1 MNMKTEYLCK
11 SRIKHILLIGT
22 AMFLISPITLYA
34 GVTVDLN
41 TNTETGIMNVAQQQQ
56 QTVKGIVKGPD
67 GLPVIAANISQKG
80 TNNATITDLYGNFTL
95 NITGQHPVLVISYIG
110 YVTTEVNV
118 SGRAFIEVVLQEDVE
133 ALDEVVVVGYGTM
146 RKKDVTGA
154 VSSVR
159 TEDITKN
166 ATSNVMQAI
175 AGKMSG
181 VQVVQNS
188 GTPGGDVS
196 ILIRGVGT
204 INDASPLY
212 VIDGVPVSGGM
223 WYLNPNDVESIDVL
237 KDASATAIYGSRGAN
252 GVVMVTTKQAQEG
265 HTEINFDYSY
275 GIQHTAKTYDMLNA
289 SQYAALHNEMRTNAG
304 PEYSLNPAFS
314 DPESLG
320 TGTDWMDAIFRTAPM
335 QKVNLSMLGG
345 NQKISHATSLGYYTQ
360 DGIMKNS
367 SYNRLSLQSNI
378 SSKIVSNVTV
388 RANVN
393 LSAENRRTQPVST
406 VIQNAMRILP
416 SIPIQDENGEYAG
429 PTGNAEWNGNALN
442 PVAIINEQN
451 YRMKGFRMLSN
462 ISLEWE
468 IVKGLK
474 FKTTGGA
481 ELGYD
486 YNNSYI
492 PKYKWGMNESK
503 NTMQTVSSAYEQL
516 YLWDNTLNY
525 DKSFGKHR
533 INVMAGTSYQE
544 YKKESVSAS
553 GSGRASELTTELDN
567 ATKATDVGGNS
578 LRWALMSYMARLHY
592 SYDDRYLVT
601 ATFRAD
607 GSSKFG
613 KDNRFGYFPS
623 FAAAWNIGNES
634 FMQSVKPISQLK
646 LRVGYGQT
654 GNQNIGAYTFA
665 DKLSVNGVYNF
676 GSQRGFE
683 SNLVNLIYPYLL
695 SNPSVKWEAVEQ
707 YNVGVDIGFLKNR
720 IVANLDFYVKNTR
733 DMLTKK
739 PVPQTSGTSLEQAD
753 WPPVNIGKV
762 LNRGFEFTI
771 NTKNFVGEFKWETN
785 LNMSFNH
792 NEVVSIGGPEILNG
806 VSLIREGQP
815 INSFYG
821 YKLGGVYQTLDEVF
835 TGPVMENRAADKASH
850 NPYKNTSPGD
860 MWFVD
865 VDGNGE
871 INDLDRT
878 VIGNPSPDCIFGFNN
893 TFSYKNFDL
902 SIFFQ
907 GALGN
912 QVWNG
917 VRASHESMNSTY
929 NQLASTLERWTG
941 EGTSSSMPRAIYAD
955 PNNNSRAS
963 TRWLENG
970 SYAKLKNLTFGYTL
984 PENLTNRV
992 KVKALRLYVSFDN
1005 LCTIT
1010 NYSGLDPEVGL
1021 SGLDYGVYPSA
1032 RTYMFGVSVK
1042 F

>member
-11 SRIKHILLIGT
+11 SRMKHILLIGT

-41 TNTETGIMNVAQQQQ
+41 TNTETGIMNGAQQQ

-212 VIDGVPVSGGM
+212 VIDGVPVSSGM

-468 IVKGLK
+468 IIKGLK

-533 INVMAGTSYQE
+533 INAMVGTSYQE

-646 LRVGYGQT
+646 LRAGYGQT
-654 GNQNIGAYTFA
+654 GNQNIGAYAFA

-984 PENLTNRV
+984 PENWTDRA

>member
-1 MNMKTEYLCK
+1 MNMKTEYQCK
-11 SRIKHILLIGT
+11 SRMKHTLLIGT
-22 AMFLISPITLYA
+22 AMFLISPITLFA
-34 GVTVDLN
+34 GVTAHSDAGS
-41 TNTETGIMNVAQQQQ
+41 ETGISNVTQQQ
-56 QTVKGIVKGPD
+56 QTVKGIIKGPD

-80 TNNATITDLYGNFTL
+80 TNNATITDLNGNFTL
-95 NITGQHPVLVISYIG
+95 NVTGRQPVLVISYIG

-118 SGRAFIEVVLQEDVE
+118 SGRAFVEVVLQEDVA

-159 TEDITKN
+159 SGEITKN

-275 GIQHTAKTYDMLNA
+275 GIQHSAKTYKMLDA

-304 PEYSLNPAFS
+304 PEYSLNPAFA

-320 TGTDWMDAIFRTAPM
+320 AGTDWMDAIFRTAPM

-378 SSKIVSNVTV
+378 SSKLASNITV

-416 SIPIQDENGEYAG
+416 SIPIYDDNGEYAG

-468 IVKGLK
+468 IIKGLK

-503 NTMQTVSSAYEQL
+503 NTMQTVTSAYEQL

-525 DKSFGKHR
+525 DKAFGKHR
-533 INVMAGTSYQE
+533 INAMIGTSYQE
-544 YKKESVSAS
+544 YKKESVSAA

-578 LRWALMSYMARLHY
+578 YRWALMSYMARLHY
-592 SYDDRYLVT
+592 SYDDRYLLT

-623 FAAAWNIGNES
+623 FAAAWNIGNEA
-634 FMQSVKPISQLK
+634 FMQSVKPVSLLK
-646 LRVGYGQT
+646 LRAGYGQT
-654 GNQNIGAYTFA
+654 GNQNIGAYAFA

-695 SNPSVKWEAVEQ
+695 SNPSVKWESVEQ
-707 YNVGVDIGFLKNR
+707 YNVGLDIGFLQNR

-762 LNRGFEFTI
+762 LNRGFEFTV
-771 NTKNFVGEFKWETN
+771 NTKNFVGEFKWETS

-821 YKLGGVYQTLDEVF
+821 YELGGIYQTLDEVF
-835 TGPVMENRAADKASH
+835 TGPVMENRAPDKASH

-871 INDLDRT
+871 INDLDHT

-929 NQLASTLERWTG
+929 NQLATTLERWTG
-941 EGTSSSMPRAIYAD
+941 EGSSYSMPRAIYAD

-963 TRWLENG
+963 TRWLEDG
-970 SYAKLKNLTFGYTL
+970 AYAKLKNLTFGYTL
-984 PENLTNRV
+984 PEKWIR
-992 KVKALRLYVSFDN
+992 KAKMKALRLYVSLDN

-1010 NYSGLDPEVGL
+1010 NYSGLDPEAGL

>member
-11 SRIKHILLIGT
+11 SRMKHILLIGT

-41 TNTETGIMNVAQQQQ
+41 TNTETGIMNGAQQQ

-304 PEYSLNPAFS
+304 SEYSLNPAFS

-393 LSAENRRTQPVST
+393 LSAENRRTQPVGT

-468 IVKGLK
+468 IIKGLK

-533 INVMAGTSYQE
+533 INAMVGTSYQE

-654 GNQNIGAYTFA
+654 GNQNIGAYAFA

-739 PVPQTSGTSLEQAD
+739 PVPQTSVLPWNRQ
-753 WPPVNIGKV
+753 IGH
-762 LNRGFEFTI
+762 R
-771 NTKNFVGEFKWETN
+771 
-785 LNMSFNH
+785 
-792 NEVVSIGGPEILNG
+792 
-806 VSLIREGQP
+806 
-815 INSFYG
+815 
-821 YKLGGVYQTLDEVF
+821 
-835 TGPVMENRAADKASH
+835 
-850 NPYKNTSPGD
+850 
-860 MWFVD
+860 
-865 VDGNGE
+865 
-871 INDLDRT
+871 
-878 VIGNPSPDCIFGFNN
+878 
-893 TFSYKNFDL
+893 
-902 SIFFQ
+902 
-907 GALGN
+907 
-912 QVWNG
+912 
-917 VRASHESMNSTY
+917 
-929 NQLASTLERWTG
+929 
-941 EGTSSSMPRAIYAD
+941 
-955 PNNNSRAS
+955 
-963 TRWLENG
+963 
-970 SYAKLKNLTFGYTL
+970 
-984 PENLTNRV
+984 
-992 KVKALRLYVSFDN
+992 
-1005 LCTIT
+1005 
-1010 NYSGLDPEVGL
+1010 
-1021 SGLDYGVYPSA
+1021 
-1032 RTYMFGVSVK
+1032 
-1042 F
+1042 

>member
-11 SRIKHILLIGT
+11 SRMKHILLIGT

-41 TNTETGIMNVAQQQQ
+41 TNTETGIMNVAQQQ

-468 IVKGLK
+468 IIKGLK

-533 INVMAGTSYQE
+533 INAMVGTSYQE

-646 LRVGYGQT
+646 LRAGYGQT
-654 GNQNIGAYTFA
+654 GNQNIGAYAFA

-821 YKLGGVYQTLDEVF
+821 YKLGGGYQTLDEVF

-984 PENLTNRV
+984 PENWTNRA

>member
-11 SRIKHILLIGT
+11 SRMKHILLIGT

-41 TNTETGIMNVAQQQQ
+41 TNTETGIMNGAQQQ

-166 ATSNVMQAI
+166 TTSNVMQAI

-304 PEYSLNPAFS
+304 SEYSLNPAFS

-393 LSAENRRTQPVST
+393 LSAENRRTQPVGT

-468 IVKGLK
+468 IIKGLK

-533 INVMAGTSYQE
+533 INAMVGTSYQE

-646 LRVGYGQT
+646 LRAGYGQT
-654 GNQNIGAYTFA
+654 GNQNIGAYAFA

-683 SNLVNLIYPYLL
+683 SNLVNL
-695 SNPSVKWEAVEQ
+695 
-707 YNVGVDIGFLKNR
+707 
-720 IVANLDFYVKNTR
+720 
-733 DMLTKK
+733 
-739 PVPQTSGTSLEQAD
+739 
-753 WPPVNIGKV
+753 
-762 LNRGFEFTI
+762 
-771 NTKNFVGEFKWETN
+771 
-785 LNMSFNH
+785 
-792 NEVVSIGGPEILNG
+792 
-806 VSLIREGQP
+806 
-815 INSFYG
+815 
-821 YKLGGVYQTLDEVF
+821 
-835 TGPVMENRAADKASH
+835 
-850 NPYKNTSPGD
+850 
-860 MWFVD
+860 
-865 VDGNGE
+865 
-871 INDLDRT
+871 
-878 VIGNPSPDCIFGFNN
+878 
-893 TFSYKNFDL
+893 
-902 SIFFQ
+902 
-907 GALGN
+907 
-912 QVWNG
+912 
-917 VRASHESMNSTY
+917 
-929 NQLASTLERWTG
+929 
-941 EGTSSSMPRAIYAD
+941 
-955 PNNNSRAS
+955 
-963 TRWLENG
+963 
-970 SYAKLKNLTFGYTL
+970 
-984 PENLTNRV
+984 
-992 KVKALRLYVSFDN
+992 
-1005 LCTIT
+1005 
-1010 NYSGLDPEVGL
+1010 
-1021 SGLDYGVYPSA
+1021 
-1032 RTYMFGVSVK
+1032 
-1042 F
+1042 

>member
-11 SRIKHILLIGT
+11 SRMKHILLIGT

-41 TNTETGIMNVAQQQQ
+41 TNTETGIMNVAQQQ

-275 GIQHTAKTYDMLNA
+275 GIQHSAKTYDMLNA

-468 IVKGLK
+468 IIKGLK

-533 INVMAGTSYQE
+533 INAMAGTSYQE

-634 FMQSVKPISQLK
+634 FMQSVKSISQLK
-646 LRVGYGQT
+646 LRAGYGQT

-984 PENLTNRV
+984 PENWTNRA

>member
-11 SRIKHILLIGT
+11 SRMKHILLIGT

-41 TNTETGIMNVAQQQQ
+41 TNTETGIMNGAQQQ

-393 LSAENRRTQPVST
+393 LSAENRRTQPVGT

-468 IVKGLK
+468 IIKGLK

-533 INVMAGTSYQE
+533 INAMVGTSYQE

-654 GNQNIGAYTFA
+654 GNQNIGAYAFA

-762 LNRGFEFTI
+762 LNRGL
-771 NTKNFVGEFKWETN
+771 N
-785 LNMSFNH
+785 LP
-792 NEVVSIGGPEILNG
+792 SIQ
-806 VSLIREGQP
+806 R
-815 INSFYG
+815 
-821 YKLGGVYQTLDEVF
+821 TL
-835 TGPVMENRAADKASH
+835 
-850 NPYKNTSPGD
+850 
-860 MWFVD
+860 
-865 VDGNGE
+865 
-871 INDLDRT
+871 
-878 VIGNPSPDCIFGFNN
+878 
-893 TFSYKNFDL
+893 
-902 SIFFQ
+902 
-907 GALGN
+907 
-912 QVWNG
+912 
-917 VRASHESMNSTY
+917 
-929 NQLASTLERWTG
+929 
-941 EGTSSSMPRAIYAD
+941 
-955 PNNNSRAS
+955 
-963 TRWLENG
+963 
-970 SYAKLKNLTFGYTL
+970 
-984 PENLTNRV
+984 
-992 KVKALRLYVSFDN
+992 
-1005 LCTIT
+1005 
-1010 NYSGLDPEVGL
+1010 
-1021 SGLDYGVYPSA
+1021 
-1032 RTYMFGVSVK
+1032 
-1042 F
+1042 

>member
-11 SRIKHILLIGT
+11 SRMKHILLIGT

-41 TNTETGIMNVAQQQQ
+41 TNTETGIMNGAQQQ

-393 LSAENRRTQPVST
+393 LSAENRRTQPVGT

-468 IVKGLK
+468 IIKGLK

-533 INVMAGTSYQE
+533 INAMVGTSYQE

-654 GNQNIGAYTFA
+654 GNQNIGAYAFA

-912 QVWNG
+912 QVWTG

-984 PENLTNRV
+984 PENWTNRA

>member
-1 MNMKTEYLCK
+1 MNMKTEYQCK
-11 SRIKHILLIGT
+11 SRMKHTLLIGT
-22 AMFLISPITLYA
+22 AMFLISPITLFA
-34 GVTVDLN
+34 GVTAHSDVGS
-41 TNTETGIMNVAQQQQ
+41 ETGISNVTQQQ
-56 QTVKGIVKGPD
+56 QTVKGIIKGPD

-80 TNNATITDLYGNFTL
+80 TNNATITDLNGNFTL
-95 NITGQHPVLVISYIG
+95 NVTGRQPVLVISYIG

-118 SGRAFIEVVLQEDVE
+118 SGRAFVEVVLQEDVA

-159 TEDITKN
+159 SGEITKN

-275 GIQHTAKTYDMLNA
+275 GIQHSAKTYKMLDA

-304 PEYSLNPAFS
+304 PEYSLNPAFA

-320 TGTDWMDAIFRTAPM
+320 AGTDWMDAIFRTAPM

-378 SSKIVSNVTV
+378 SSKLASNITV

-416 SIPIQDENGEYAG
+416 SIPIYDDNGEYAG

-468 IVKGLK
+468 IIKGLK

-503 NTMQTVSSAYEQL
+503 NTMQTVTSAYEQL

-525 DKSFGKHR
+525 DKAFGKHR
-533 INVMAGTSYQE
+533 INAMIGTSYQE
-544 YKKESVSAS
+544 YKKESVSAA

-578 LRWALMSYMARLHY
+578 YRWALMSYMARLHY
-592 SYDDRYLVT
+592 SYDDRYLLT

-623 FAAAWNIGNES
+623 FAAAWNIGNEA
-634 FMQSVKPISQLK
+634 FMQSVKPVSLLK
-646 LRVGYGQT
+646 LRAGYGQT
-654 GNQNIGAYTFA
+654 GNQNIGAYAFA

-695 SNPSVKWEAVEQ
+695 SNPSVKWESVEQ
-707 YNVGVDIGFLKNR
+707 YNVGLDIGFLQNR

-762 LNRGFEFTI
+762 LNRGFEFTV
-771 NTKNFVGEFKWETN
+771 NTKNFVGEFKWETS

-821 YKLGGVYQTLDEVF
+821 YELGGIYQTLDEVF
-835 TGPVMENRAADKASH
+835 TGPVMENRAPDKASH

-929 NQLASTLERWTG
+929 NQLATTLERWTG
-941 EGTSSSMPRAIYAD
+941 EGSSYSMPRAIYAD

-963 TRWLENG
+963 TRWLEDG
-970 SYAKLKNLTFGYTL
+970 AYAKLKNLTFGYTL
-984 PENLTNRV
+984 PEKWIR
-992 KVKALRLYVSFDN
+992 KAKMKALRLYVSLDN

-1010 NYSGLDPEVGL
+1010 NYSGLDPEAGL

>member
-1 MNMKTEYLCK
+1 MNMKTEYQCK
-11 SRIKHILLIGT
+11 SRMKHTLLIGT
-22 AMFLISPITLYA
+22 AMFLISPITLFA
-34 GVTVDLN
+34 GVTAHSDAGS
-41 TNTETGIMNVAQQQQ
+41 ETGISNVTQQQ
-56 QTVKGIVKGPD
+56 QTVKGIIKGPD

-80 TNNATITDLYGNFTL
+80 TNNATITDLNGNFTL
-95 NITGQHPVLVISYIG
+95 NVTGRQPVLVISYIG

-118 SGRAFIEVVLQEDVE
+118 SGRAFVEVVLQEDVA

-159 TEDITKN
+159 SGEITKN

-265 HTEINFDYSY
+265 HTVINFDYSY
-275 GIQHTAKTYDMLNA
+275 GIQHSAKTYKMLDA

-304 PEYSLNPAFS
+304 PEYSLNPAFA

-320 TGTDWMDAIFRTAPM
+320 AGTDWMDAIFRTAPM

-378 SSKIVSNVTV
+378 SSKLASNITV

-416 SIPIQDENGEYAG
+416 SIPIYDDNGEYAG

-468 IVKGLK
+468 IIKGLK

-503 NTMQTVSSAYEQL
+503 NTMQTVTSAYEQL

-525 DKSFGKHR
+525 DKAFGKHR
-533 INVMAGTSYQE
+533 INAMIGTSYQE
-544 YKKESVSAS
+544 YKKESVSAA

-578 LRWALMSYMARLHY
+578 YRWALMSYMARLHY
-592 SYDDRYLVT
+592 SYDDRYLLT

-623 FAAAWNIGNES
+623 FAAAWNIGNEA
-634 FMQSVKPISQLK
+634 FMQSVKPVSLLK
-646 LRVGYGQT
+646 LRAGYGQT
-654 GNQNIGAYTFA
+654 GNQNIGAYAFA

-695 SNPSVKWEAVEQ
+695 SNPSVKWESVEQ
-707 YNVGVDIGFLKNR
+707 YNVGLDIGFLQNR

-762 LNRGFEFTI
+762 LNRGFEFTV
-771 NTKNFVGEFKWETN
+771 NTKNFVGEFKWETS

-821 YKLGGVYQTLDEVF
+821 YELGGIYQTLDEVF
-835 TGPVMENRAADKASH
+835 TGPVMENRAPDKASH

-929 NQLASTLERWTG
+929 NQLATTLERWTG
-941 EGTSSSMPRAIYAD
+941 EGSSYSMPRAIYAD

-963 TRWLENG
+963 TRWLEDG
-970 SYAKLKNLTFGYTL
+970 AYAKLKNLTFGYTL
-984 PENLTNRV
+984 PEKWIR
-992 KVKALRLYVSFDN
+992 KAKMKALRLYVSLDN

-1010 NYSGLDPEVGL
+1010 NYSGLDPEAGL

>member
-1 MNMKTEYLCK
+1 MNMKTEYQCK
-11 SRIKHILLIGT
+11 SRMKHTLLIGT
-22 AMFLISPITLYA
+22 AMFLISPITLFA
-34 GVTVDLN
+34 GVTAHSDAGS
-41 TNTETGIMNVAQQQQ
+41 ETGISNVTQQQ
-56 QTVKGIVKGPD
+56 QTVKGIIKGPD

-80 TNNATITDLYGNFTL
+80 TNNATITDLNGNFTL
-95 NITGQHPVLVISYIG
+95 NVTGRQPVLVISYIG

-118 SGRAFIEVVLQEDVE
+118 SGRAFVEVVLQEDVA

-159 TEDITKN
+159 SGEITKN

-275 GIQHTAKTYDMLNA
+275 GIQHSAKTYKMLDA

-304 PEYSLNPAFS
+304 PEYSLNPAFA

-320 TGTDWMDAIFRTAPM
+320 AGTDWMDAIFRTAPM

-378 SSKIVSNVTV
+378 SSKLASNITV

-416 SIPIQDENGEYAG
+416 SIPIYDDNGEYAG

-468 IVKGLK
+468 IIKGLK

-503 NTMQTVSSAYEQL
+503 NTMQTVTSAYEQL

-525 DKSFGKHR
+525 DKAFGKHR
-533 INVMAGTSYQE
+533 INAMIGTSYQE
-544 YKKESVSAS
+544 YKKESVSAA

-578 LRWALMSYMARLHY
+578 YRWALMSYMARLHY
-592 SYDDRYLVT
+592 SYDDRYLLT

-623 FAAAWNIGNES
+623 FAAAWNIGNEA
-634 FMQSVKPISQLK
+634 FMQSVKPVSLLK
-646 LRVGYGQT
+646 LRAGYGQT
-654 GNQNIGAYTFA
+654 GNQNIGAYAFA
-665 DKLSVNGVYNF
+665 DKQSVNGVYNF

-695 SNPSVKWEAVEQ
+695 SNPSVKWESVEQ
-707 YNVGVDIGFLKNR
+707 YNVGLDIGFLQNR

-762 LNRGFEFTI
+762 LNRGFEFTV
-771 NTKNFVGEFKWETN
+771 NTKNFVGEFKWETS

-821 YKLGGVYQTLDEVF
+821 YELGGIYQTLDEVF
-835 TGPVMENRAADKASH
+835 TGPVMENRAPDKASH

-929 NQLASTLERWTG
+929 NQLATTLERWTG
-941 EGTSSSMPRAIYAD
+941 EGSSYSMPRAIYAD

-963 TRWLENG
+963 TRWLEDG
-970 SYAKLKNLTFGYTL
+970 AYAKLKNLTFGYTL
-984 PENLTNRV
+984 PEKWIR
-992 KVKALRLYVSFDN
+992 KAKMKALRLYVSLDN

-1010 NYSGLDPEVGL
+1010 NYSGLDPEAGL

>member
-1 MNMKTEYLCK
+1 MNMKTEYQCK
-11 SRIKHILLIGT
+11 SRMKHTLLIGT
-22 AMFLISPITLYA
+22 AMFLISPITLFA
-34 GVTVDLN
+34 GVTAHSDAGS
-41 TNTETGIMNVAQQQQ
+41 ETGISNVTQQQ
-56 QTVKGIVKGPD
+56 QTVKGIIKGPD

-80 TNNATITDLYGNFTL
+80 TNNATITDLNGNFTL
-95 NITGQHPVLVISYIG
+95 NVTGRQPVLVISYIG

-118 SGRAFIEVVLQEDVE
+118 SGRAFVEVVLQEDVA

-159 TEDITKN
+159 SGEITKN

-275 GIQHTAKTYDMLNA
+275 GIQHSAKTYKMLDA

-304 PEYSLNPAFS
+304 PEYSLNPAFA

-320 TGTDWMDAIFRTAPM
+320 AGTDWMDAIFRTAPM

-378 SSKIVSNVTV
+378 SSKLASNITV

-416 SIPIQDENGEYAG
+416 SIPIYDDNGEYAG

-468 IVKGLK
+468 IIKGLK

-503 NTMQTVSSAYEQL
+503 NTMQTVTSAYEQL

-525 DKSFGKHR
+525 DKAFGKHR
-533 INVMAGTSYQE
+533 INAMIGTSYQE
-544 YKKESVSAS
+544 YKKESVSAA

-578 LRWALMSYMARLHY
+578 YRWALMSYMARLHY
-592 SYDDRYLVT
+592 SYDDRYLLT

-623 FAAAWNIGNES
+623 FAAAWNIGNEA
-634 FMQSVKPISQLK
+634 FMQSVKPVSLLK
-646 LRVGYGQT
+646 LRAGYGQT
-654 GNQNIGAYTFA
+654 GNQNIGAYAFA

-695 SNPSVKWEAVEQ
+695 SNPSVKWESVEQ
-707 YNVGVDIGFLKNR
+707 YNVGLDIGFLQNR

-762 LNRGFEFTI
+762 LNRGFEFTV
-771 NTKNFVGEFKWETN
+771 NTKNFVGEFKWETS

-821 YKLGGVYQTLDEVF
+821 YELGGIYQTLDEVF
-835 TGPVMENRAADKASH
+835 TGPVMENRAPDKASH

-871 INDLDRT
+871 INDLGRT

-929 NQLASTLERWTG
+929 NQLATTLERWTG
-941 EGTSSSMPRAIYAD
+941 EGSSYSMPRAIYAD

-963 TRWLENG
+963 TRWLEDG
-970 SYAKLKNLTFGYTL
+970 AYAKLKNLTFGYTL
-984 PENLTNRV
+984 PEKWIR
-992 KVKALRLYVSFDN
+992 KAKMKALRLYVSLDN

-1010 NYSGLDPEVGL
+1010 NYSGLDPEAGL

>member
-11 SRIKHILLIGT
+11 SRMKHILLIGT

-41 TNTETGIMNVAQQQQ
+41 TNTETGIMNGAQQQ

-166 ATSNVMQAI
+166 TTSNVMQAI

-304 PEYSLNPAFS
+304 SEYSLNPAFS

-393 LSAENRRTQPVST
+393 LSAENRRTQPVGT

-468 IVKGLK
+468 IIKGLK

-533 INVMAGTSYQE
+533 INAMVGTSYQE

-654 GNQNIGAYTFA
+654 GNQNIGAYAFA

-683 SNLVNLIYPYLL
+683 SNLVNVILIYD
-695 SNPSVKWEAVEQ
+695 K
-707 YNVGVDIGFLKNR
+707 
-720 IVANLDFYVKNTR
+720 
-733 DMLTKK
+733 
-739 PVPQTSGTSLEQAD
+739 
-753 WPPVNIGKV
+753 
-762 LNRGFEFTI
+762 
-771 NTKNFVGEFKWETN
+771 
-785 LNMSFNH
+785 
-792 NEVVSIGGPEILNG
+792 
-806 VSLIREGQP
+806 
-815 INSFYG
+815 
-821 YKLGGVYQTLDEVF
+821 TL
-835 TGPVMENRAADKASH
+835 
-850 NPYKNTSPGD
+850 
-860 MWFVD
+860 
-865 VDGNGE
+865 
-871 INDLDRT
+871 
-878 VIGNPSPDCIFGFNN
+878 
-893 TFSYKNFDL
+893 
-902 SIFFQ
+902 
-907 GALGN
+907 
-912 QVWNG
+912 
-917 VRASHESMNSTY
+917 
-929 NQLASTLERWTG
+929 
-941 EGTSSSMPRAIYAD
+941 
-955 PNNNSRAS
+955 
-963 TRWLENG
+963 
-970 SYAKLKNLTFGYTL
+970 
-984 PENLTNRV
+984 
-992 KVKALRLYVSFDN
+992 
-1005 LCTIT
+1005 
-1010 NYSGLDPEVGL
+1010 
-1021 SGLDYGVYPSA
+1021 
-1032 RTYMFGVSVK
+1032 
-1042 F
+1042 

>member
-1 MNMKTEYLCK
+1 MNMKTEYQCK
-11 SRIKHILLIGT
+11 SRMKHTLLIGT
-22 AMFLISPITLYA
+22 AMFLISPITLFA
-34 GVTVDLN
+34 GVTAHSDAGS
-41 TNTETGIMNVAQQQQ
+41 ETGISNVTQQQ
-56 QTVKGIVKGPD
+56 QTVKGIIKGPD

-80 TNNATITDLYGNFTL
+80 TNNATITDLNGNFTL
-95 NITGQHPVLVISYIG
+95 NVTGRQPVLVISYIG

-118 SGRAFIEVVLQEDVE
+118 SGRAFVEVVLQEDVA

-159 TEDITKN
+159 SGEITKN

-275 GIQHTAKTYDMLNA
+275 GIQHSAKTYKMLDA

-304 PEYSLNPAFS
+304 PEYSLNPAFA

-320 TGTDWMDAIFRTAPM
+320 AGTDWMDAIFRTAPM

-378 SSKIVSNVTV
+378 SSKLASNITV

-416 SIPIQDENGEYAG
+416 SIPIYDDNGEYAG

-468 IVKGLK
+468 IIKGLK

-503 NTMQTVSSAYEQL
+503 NTMQTVTSAYEQL

-525 DKSFGKHR
+525 DKAFGKHR
-533 INVMAGTSYQE
+533 INAMIGTSYQE
-544 YKKESVSAS
+544 YKKESVSAA

-578 LRWALMSYMARLHY
+578 YRWALMSYMARLHY
-592 SYDDRYLVT
+592 SYDDRYLLT

-623 FAAAWNIGNES
+623 FAAAWNIGNEA
-634 FMQSVKPISQLK
+634 FMQSVKPVSLLK
-646 LRVGYGQT
+646 LRAGYGQT
-654 GNQNIGAYTFA
+654 GNQNIGAYAFA

-695 SNPSVKWEAVEQ
+695 SNPSVKWESVEQ
-707 YNVGVDIGFLKNR
+707 YNVGLDIGFLQNR

-762 LNRGFEFTI
+762 LNRGFEFTV
-771 NTKNFVGEFKWETN
+771 NTKNFVGEFKWETS

-821 YKLGGVYQTLDEVF
+821 YELGGIYQTLDEVF
-835 TGPVMENRAADKASH
+835 TGPVMENRAPDKASH

-893 TFSYKNFDL
+893 TFDL

-929 NQLASTLERWTG
+929 NQLATTLERWTG
-941 EGTSSSMPRAIYAD
+941 EGSSYSMPRAIYAD

-963 TRWLENG
+963 TRWLEDG
-970 SYAKLKNLTFGYTL
+970 AYAKLKNLTFGYTL
-984 PENLTNRV
+984 PEKWIR
-992 KVKALRLYVSFDN
+992 KAKMKALRLYVSLDN

-1010 NYSGLDPEVGL
+1010 NYSGLDPEAGL

>member
-11 SRIKHILLIGT
+11 SRMKHILLIGT

-34 GVTVDLN
+34 GITVDLN
-41 TNTETGIMNVAQQQQ
+41 TNTETGIMNGAQQQ

-80 TNNATITDLYGNFTL
+80 TNNAAITDLYGNFTL

-468 IVKGLK
+468 IIKGLK

-533 INVMAGTSYQE
+533 INAMAGTSYQE

-646 LRVGYGQT
+646 LRAGYGQT
-654 GNQNIGAYTFA
+654 GNQNIGAYAFA

-984 PENLTNRV
+984 PENWTDRA